1 MRNRHILLLK
11 KVGRDYL
18 ADLNKNYTLM
28 KNFILLSI
36 LFASLFSCNTEVET
50 EEVFDSNSF
59 TKISLDAAT
68 FKVEEVLN
76 KANTSSLYYI
86 YKKAIWIKKGYAVMF
101 SPKEKKMLVYNP
113 KKYAVLQLENRLTL
127 WTGEFSEYSGCNCD
141 AGELC
146 VNGVC
151 KPSIFDDGLPEE
163 PCGGACPE
171 GSICMQGNCQIIET
185 PCGGNCPEDHL
196 CINGVC
202 EPSSTES
209 CKDCAPGDLCVNGQ
223 CIPDP
228 CRDCEPGEICIDGNC
243 SNLGDEEEIDQLIFY

>member
-1 MRNRHILLLK
+1 MNFTLKHIITFLK
-11 KVGRDYL
+11 
-18 ADLNKNYTLM
+18 
-28 KNFILLSI
+28 
-36 LFASLFSCNTEVET
+36 
-50 EEVFDSNSF
+50 
-59 TKISLDAAT
+59 
-68 FKVEEVLN
+68 
-76 KANTSSLYYI
+76 
-86 YKKAIWIKKGYAVMF
+86 IKWY
-101 SPKEKKMLVYNP
+101 
-113 KKYAVLQLENRLTL
+113 
-127 WTGEFSEYSGCNCD
+127 
-141 AGELC
+141 
-146 VNGVC
+146 

-209 CKDCAPGDLCVNGQ
+209 CKDCAPGDFCVNGQ